1 MNDSRIYADLDQLV
15 RLEHR
20 ARGFSFLPRQP
31 IHSILAGRHSS
42 RLRGRGLNFEEIRGY
57 LPGDDVRTMDWKV
70 TARMRKPHVRVYT
83 EERDRPILFLV
94 DQRASMFFGSRRT
107 MKSVAA
113 AEAAALGAWKVLAAG
128 DRVGALI
135 FNDQEIT
142 SIKAHRSR
150 GRVRQL
156 LGAIVEK
163 NQQLGKEPSPTA
175 KPGMLNAALIQARKI
190 AKHDHLICIIS
201 DFSGMDLDTKRLIT
215 LLNAHNDVMS
225 LFIYDPLEAQLP
237 DAGRLHMAESHLQ
250 LEIDTSEKKLRQQ
263 FASEFEERLEL
274 MKTLSRGRSIPFL
287 PIETSHDVT
296 RQIRDQLGAAI
307 GQGRK
312 AATKK

>member
-31 IHSILAGRHSS
+31 IHSILAGRHAS

-83 EERDRPILFLV
+83 EERDRPVLFLV
-94 DQRASMFFGSRRT
+94 DQRCSMFFGSRRT

-128 DRVGALI
+128 DRVGALV
-135 FNDQEIT
+135 FNDEEIT

-163 NQQLGKEPSPTA
+163 NCQLGKEPSPPA
-175 KPGMLNAALIQARKI
+175 NPGMLNEALSQTRQI

-201 DFSGMDLDTKRLIT
+201 DFNGMNPDTKRLIT
-215 LLNAHNDVMS
+215 LLSAHNDVMS

-237 DAGRLHMAESHLQ
+237 DAGRLHMAESELQ
-250 LEIDTSEKKLRQQ
+250 LEVNTSEKKLRQQ
-263 FASEFEERLEL
+263 FAAEFEERLER
-274 MKTLSRGRSIPFL
+274 MKNISRGRSIPFL

-307 GQGRK
+307 GLGRK